1 MKKKLWLNMFWILKL
16 STEKRKMMLK
26 SISKKNID
34 ETFQETKRLGHV
46 SYLVSRLIL
55 CLDEGFKLSV

>member
-1 MKKKLWLNMFWILKL
+1 MFWISKL